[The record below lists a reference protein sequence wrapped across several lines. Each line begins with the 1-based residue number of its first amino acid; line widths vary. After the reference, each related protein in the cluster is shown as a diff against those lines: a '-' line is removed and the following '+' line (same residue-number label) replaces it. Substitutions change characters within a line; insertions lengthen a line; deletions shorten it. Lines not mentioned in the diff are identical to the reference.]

1 MKIDFYKAEE
11 IDDEK
16 VTFVVIVSRYE
27 DKWIVVRHQERSTWE
42 IPGGHREELEDL
54 KRAAERELYEETG
67 AKQFNL
73 IPICV
78 YSVKINERCSYGKLF
93 YAEIKELGKLPEL
106 EIAEI
111 KFVDDILKEHL
122 TYPLIQ
128 PLLFIEVQKYLL
140 KRTI

>member
-111 KFVDDILKEHL
+111 KFVDDILNEHL